1 MEIKKLQWRGATVGC
16 FLNTASIFTVIVLE
30 KDFINIIEHAIIS
43 IARLKKKNNGE
54 KMKVNFEEAVY
65 CMILLNYCLYG
76 TFCIL
81 LNIWHRINESM
92 NEILGCLLFSKKK
105 KGKLF
110 LAVKSCL

>member
-1 MEIKKLQWRGATVGC
+1 
-16 FLNTASIFTVIVLE
+16 
-30 KDFINIIEHAIIS
+30 
-43 IARLKKKNNGE
+43 
-54 KMKVNFEEAVY
+54 MKVNFEEAVY

-92 NEILGCLLFSKKK
+92 NEILGCLLFSKKNK
-105 KGKLF
+105 TKGKLF

>member
-1 MEIKKLQWRGATVGC
+1 
-16 FLNTASIFTVIVLE
+16 
-30 KDFINIIEHAIIS
+30 
-43 IARLKKKNNGE
+43 
-54 KMKVNFEEAVY
+54 MKVNFEEAVY

-105 KGKLF
+105 EKEKENCF
-110 LAVKSCL
+110 

>member
-1 MEIKKLQWRGATVGC
+1 MGC

-43 IARLKKKNNGE
+43 IARLKKKNNVE
-54 KMKVNFEEAVY
+54 KMQVNFEEAVY

-81 LNIWHRINESM
+81 LNI
-92 NEILGCLLFSKKK
+92 
-105 KGKLF
+105 
-110 LAVKSCL
+110 

>member
-1 MEIKKLQWRGATVGC
+1 
-16 FLNTASIFTVIVLE
+16 
-30 KDFINIIEHAIIS
+30 
-43 IARLKKKNNGE
+43 
-54 KMKVNFEEAVY
+54 MKVNFEEAVY

-105 KGKLF
+105 KKKENCF
-110 LAVKSCL
+110 

>member
-1 MEIKKLQWRGATVGC
+1 
-16 FLNTASIFTVIVLE
+16 
-30 KDFINIIEHAIIS
+30 
-43 IARLKKKNNGE
+43 
-54 KMKVNFEEAVY
+54 MKVNFEEAVY

-105 KGKLF
+105 RKTVFSSEKLS
-110 LAVKSCL
+110 LKIKT